1 MVNQQKADDFAEYL
15 NFNEYASCIP
25 VGSKDVYITCD
36 GVGTKLYIAEHYK
49 KYDTIGID
57 LVAMC
62 VNDLLA
68 CGATPKAFMDYYAVE
83 NLDFDKSKEIIKGIK
98 KGCEIAE
105 CRLVGGETAQLQ
117 GMFSNPEGFDLCGF
131 ALGLVSQRTRIH
143 SALQVPKPGDYIMGI
158 PSNGLHSNGFT
169 EIRKRMPLEKWMLEP
184 TRIYTKEILSNLH
197 KIKKCAHV
205 TGGGLTRA
213 LSRLLSSCRKGGKVP
228 LHAELNKRVL
238 MEHSWVFID
247 KEGLTFTPDK
257 DIFNCGWGMILIT
270 DTLDL
275 DIEDVQQIGKV
286 VLL

>member
-117 GMFSNPEGFDLCGF
+117 GMFSKSEGFDLCGF

-143 SALQVPKPGDYIMGI
+143 SALQVPKSGDYIMGI
-158 PSNGLHSNGFT
+158 PSSGLHSNGFT
-169 EIRKRMPLEKWMLEP
+169 QIRDKLPLEEGMLTP

-205 TGGGLTRA
+205 TGGGLKRA
-213 LSRLLSSCRKGGKVP
+213 LKRMLNGTPYHLSGVGMLEGP
-228 LHAELNKRVL
+228 LWETVSLKFDYPEAL
-238 MEHSWVFID
+238 S
-247 KEGLTFTPDK
+247 T
-257 DIFNCGWGMILIT
+257 FNCGWGMILVT

-275 DIEDVQQIGKV
+275 DIEDVQEIGKV
-286 VLL
+286 L

>member
-1 MVNQQKADDFAEYL
+1 MADDFAEYL
-15 NFNEYASCIP
+15 GFNEYASRIP
-25 VGSKDVYITCD
+25 IGSKDVYITCD
-36 GVGTKLYIAEHYK
+36 GVGTKLCLAEHFK
-49 KYDTIGID
+49 KFDTIGID

-83 NLDFDKSKEIIKGIK
+83 KLDPYKSKEILKGIK
-98 KGCEIAE
+98 QGCEIAGCE
-105 CRLVGGETAQLQ
+105 LVGGETAQLQ

-158 PSNGLHSNGFT
+158 PSSGLHSNGFT
-169 EIRKRMPLEKWMLEP
+169 EIRKRVPLEKWMLEP

-213 LSRLLSSCRKGGKVP
+213 LHRLLPVERGKVTYR
-228 LHAELNKRVL
+228 AELNKHVL
-238 MEHSWVFID
+238 MEHSYVLFD
-247 KEGLTFTPDK
+247 KEGLPFSPPK
-257 DIFNCGWGMILIT
+257 NIFNCGWGMLLVT

-275 DIEDVQQIGKV
+275 GIEDVQQIGNV
-286 VLL
+286 V